1 MYREQCEELIQLEVE
16 QISESFF
23 GAHYFELSPELRCW
37 VRACAIEMLRPDALE
52 SGFIA
57 AA

>member
-1 MYREQCEELIQLEVE
+1 MYKEQCEELIQLEVE
-16 QISESFF
+16 QISKSLF

-37 VRACAIEMLRPDALE
+37 VRACAIEMLRPGALE